1 MFCKKCGTLIEEG
14 TKFCGN
20 CGTPVEF
27 VQQQNTTNNINSQPV
42 NPVTDTN
49 SNISSNNT
57 YNSQQNVNYNPNNEN
72 YDNIINPSMK
82 KYAILSIV
90 IPSIAL
96 FVYFF
101 IGLSFYIAILLAGVG
116 FSFAQKGKM
125 YSKKM
130 STAGVVLN
138 TILTVVACIMLVI
151 LIISAIM
158 Q

>member
-138 TILTVVACIMLVI
+138 TILMVVACIMLVI